1 MMYKINIDSLK
12 NIEGVID
19 VSINENSLVITSS
32 KEVNNLDKVIKK
44 VTEQN
49 VKITNLDF
57 KEITLETVFLS
68 LTGKN

>member
-1 MMYKINIDSLK
+1 M
-12 NIEGVID
+12 
-19 VSINENSLVITSS
+19 SINENSLVITSS